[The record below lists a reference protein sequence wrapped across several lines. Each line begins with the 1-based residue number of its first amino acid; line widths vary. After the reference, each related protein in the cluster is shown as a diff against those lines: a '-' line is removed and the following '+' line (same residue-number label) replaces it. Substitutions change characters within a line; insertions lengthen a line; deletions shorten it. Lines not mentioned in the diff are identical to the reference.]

1 MAVVRDSASLG
12 SMDDLPCSNSDIFL
26 THQRLSADT
35 NAALYELDD
44 NEAISMVFLLLDV
57 EYLAKH
63 GFKYCQYICNG
74 RLKETMDVLVTVVKH
89 TKESL
94 SSVIEAL
101 YIIGR
106 YDLLEDHLGL
116 RIDQKFSTVFTDSID
131 EDRKALY
138 CVFAGMAQEEAD
150 CIIQARLRH
159 WSCPESGR
167 PLEETFA
174 RNLSIENYYHLIT
187 DLYDGLM
194 DENKETLALY
204 LHPFI
209 RRIQQSMQVPILPS
223 WNVETTYPPPTCYPH
238 GLCII
243 INVKSFMK
251 PRVENENIP
260 SLGER
265 HGSDIDKERLAGT
278 FKLFG
283 FHVMYLDNPDHEQ
296 IQRFFKNLRVSPKL
310 AVVSCLAVC
319 VMTHGDEYDQI
330 FLHDRSCLSITDL
343 RKLCFSQ
350 VLHDK
355 PRLYF
360 IQACRGER
368 ALQPIFLQQDVCTV
382 AHAESNCLISAATVK
397 GYSAVRSQTA
407 GSWYITDLCQALQEL
422 GHLSPIKTVL
432 HRTRETLMARVG
444 SMNNKFVT
452 QLSED
457 KDTLTKDVQLVRAD
471 EEHFLEGIIDLVRLE
486 VVEKLVEDLFE
497 EALSA
502 AESSGDLDAL
512 NEKMSSF
519 TMN

>member
-1 MAVVRDSASLG
+1 
-12 SMDDLPCSNSDIFL
+12 
-26 THQRLSADT
+26 
-35 NAALYELDD
+35 
-44 NEAISMVFLLLDV
+44 
-57 EYLAKH
+57 
-63 GFKYCQYICNG
+63 
-74 RLKETMDVLVTVVKH
+74 MDVLVTIVMH
-89 TKESL
+89 TKGSM
-94 SSVIEAL
+94 SPVIEAL

-106 YDLLEDHLGL
+106 YDLLEDRLGL
-116 RIDQKFSTVFTDSID
+116 GIDKNFCMVFNGNID
-131 EDRKALY
+131 KDRKALY
-138 CVFAGMAQEEAD
+138 CVFAGMAQQEAD
-150 CIIQARLRH
+150 CIIQERLRH

-174 RNLSIENYYHLIT
+174 RNLNIENYYNLLT

-204 LHPFI
+204 LHPFL
-209 RRIQQSMQVPILPS
+209 RRPPQSMEKAFLPS
-223 WNVETTYPPPTCYPH
+223 WNLETTYPPPSCYPH

-243 INVKSFMK
+243 INVKSFVK
-251 PRVENENIP
+251 PRVEEENIP

-265 HGSDIDKERLAGT
+265 HGSDIDSERLAGT

-283 FHVMYLDNPDHEQ
+283 FHVMHLDNPDHEQ
-296 IQRFFKNLRVSPKL
+296 IQRYFKTLRVSPQL
-310 AVVSCLAVC
+310 AVVSCLVVC

-330 FLHDRSCLSITDL
+330 YLHDRSCLHITDL

-360 IQACRGER
+360 VQACRGER
-368 ALQPIFLQQDVCTV
+368 AMQPIFLQQDVCTV
-382 AHAESNCLISAATVK
+382 AHVESNCLVSAATVK
-397 GYSAVRSQTA
+397 GFSAVRNQTE

-422 GHLSPIKTVL
+422 GHLHPIKTVL

-471 EEHFLEGIIDLVRLE
+471 EDYFLEGIIDLVRLE
-486 VVEKLVEDLFE
+486 IVEKLVEDHFD
-497 EALSA
+497 EAINALV
-502 AESSGDLDAL
+502 SSNDLDAL
-512 NEKMSSF
+512 NEKMSF
-519 TMN
+519 INME